1 MSETPADTGG
11 STASLITPEVLD
23 AIALWLPER
32 RWFGGK
38 GRAIRGVTTAL
49 DQPMSSDEP
58 IVHDVVLSVHYV
70 DGGSDLYHVPLAWRA
85 DVPERLVASV
95 ITRSNGQAV
104 YDALVDPEASS
115 VFLERLA
122 SGEAIGALTFGTTGT
137 PVQTGLQGHML
148 TAEQSNTSVV
158 YGDEYILKVFR
169 RLAHG
174 VNPDVEINVGLA
186 RVESTNVPR
195 PLGWLEATVN
205 GEQVTTGFLQEFLR
219 TAADG
224 WTMATTSV
232 RDLYAEADLHA
243 DEVGGDF
250 AAEAARI
257 GAMTGAVHTELREVF
272 GTEPRGSD
280 HVQMLAA
287 RMQARL
293 DDAVLAV
300 PELLE
305 AAPRIS
311 ELYRRFGREILE
323 LRVQRIHGDYHLG
336 QVLRSHTGWVA
347 LDFEGEPARP
357 LAERREMDTP
367 LRDVAGMLRSFD
379 YAARSLLQEWQGQP
393 HLVYRA
399 EEWSSRNREAFC
411 EGYGEVTGKDPRKDD
426 LVLRAFE
433 VDKAV
438 YEVLYEARNRP
449 TWLVIPMG
457 SIERLVS
464 A

>member
-1 MSETPADTGG
+1 MSETPATTGNPIP
-11 STASLITPEVLD
+11 AEVLG
-23 AIALWLPER
+23 AIAQWLPER
-32 RWFGGK
+32 RWFGAK
-38 GRAIRGVTTAL
+38 GRAIAGVSVAL
-49 DQPMSSDEP
+49 DQPLSQGDP
-58 IVHDVVLSVHYV
+58 TVHDVILSVNYV
-70 DGGSDLYHVPLAWRA
+70 DGGSDWYHVPLAWRA
-85 DVPERLVASV
+85 DVPDRLEASV
-95 ITRSNGQAV
+95 ITRFEGRAV
-104 YDALVDPEASS
+104 YDALVDPEASC

-122 SGEAIGALTFGTTGT
+122 TGEQIGALTFGSTGL
-137 PVQTGLQGHML
+137 PVQTGLPGHML

-174 VNPDVEINVGLA
+174 VNPDVEVNVGLA
-186 RVESTNVPR
+186 KVNSTNVPR
-195 PLGWLEATVN
+195 PLGWLEATVD

-243 DEVGGDF
+243 NEVGGDF
-250 AAEAARI
+250 AGEAARI
-257 GAMTGAVHTELREVF
+257 GAMTGAVHAELREAF
-272 GTEPRGSD
+272 GTRTQGSD
-280 HVQMLAA
+280 HVRMLAT
-287 RMQARL
+287 RMHGRL
-293 DDAVLAV
+293 ADACAAV
-300 PELLE
+300 PELTQ
-305 AAPRIS
+305 AAPRIAAM
-311 ELYRRFGREILE
+311 YDRFAREVLE
-323 LRVQRIHGDYHLG
+323 LQVQRIHGDYHLG
-336 QVLRSHTGWVA
+336 QVLRSHAGWVA

-357 LAERREMDTP
+357 LAERREMDTS

-379 YAARSLLQEWQGQP
+379 YAARSLLQEWQSQP

-399 EEWSSRNREAFC
+399 EEWSSRNRDAFC
-411 EGYGEVTGKDPRKDD
+411 EGYGEAAGKDPRKED
-426 LVLRAFE
+426 LILRVFE
-433 VDKAV
+433 LDKAV

>member
-1 MSETPADTGG
+1 MTSTG
-11 STASLITPEVLD
+11 SPITDEVLD

-38 GRAIRGVTTAL
+38 GRPIAGVSIAL
-49 DQPMSSDEP
+49 DQELSVGDPR
-58 IVHDVVLSVHYV
+58 VHDVVLSVAFT
-70 DGGSDLYHVPLAWRA
+70 DGGSDLYHVPLAWRT
-85 DVPERLVASV
+85 DVPDRLEASV
-95 ITRSNGQAV
+95 ITRIGGAAV
-104 YDALVDPEASS
+104 YDALVDPDASC
-115 VFLERLA
+115 VFLEQLA
-122 SGEAIGALTFGTTGT
+122 GGGGNLGPLSFGSTGA
-137 PVQTGLQGHML
+137 PVQTGLPGHML
-148 TAEQSNTSVV
+148 NAEQSNTSVV

-169 RLAHG
+169 RLATG
-174 VNPDVEINVGLA
+174 INPDVEINVGLST
-186 RVESTNVPR
+186 VESPNVPR
-195 PLGWLEATVN
+195 PLGWLEATVD

-250 AAEAARI
+250 ASEASRI
-257 GAMTGAVHTELREVF
+257 GAMTGAVHSELREVF
-272 GTEPRGSD
+272 GTGIRGSD
-280 HVQMLAA
+280 HVRMLAA
-287 RMQARL
+287 RMRSRL
-293 DDAVLAV
+293 DEACVVV
-300 PELLE
+300 PELTQ
-305 AAPRIS
+305 AAPRITDI
-311 ELYRRFGREILE
+311 YDRFARESLE
-323 LRVQRIHGDYHLG
+323 LAVQRVHGDYHLG

-379 YAARSLLQEWQGQP
+379 YAARHLLQEWAGQP
-393 HLVYRA
+393 QLAYRA
-399 EEWSSRNREAFC
+399 EEWSTRNRDAFC
-411 EGYGEVTGKDPRKDD
+411 EGYGEATGRDPRKDEV
-426 LVLRAFE
+426 VLRAFE
-433 VDKAV
+433 LDKAV

>member
-1 MSETPADTGG
+1 MSETSAHAGGTPIPA
-11 STASLITPEVLD
+11 EVLD
-23 AIALWLPER
+23 AIAQWLPER

-38 GRAIRGVTTAL
+38 GRPIDAVTVAL
-49 DQPMSSDEP
+49 DEP
-58 IVHDVVLSVHYV
+58 LSTGDPAVHDVILSVAYV
-70 DGGSDLYHVPLAWRA
+70 DGGHDLYHVPLAWRT
-85 DVPERLVASV
+85 DVPERLESAV
-95 ITRSNGQAV
+95 ITRIGGRAV
-104 YDALVDPEASS
+104 YDALLDPDASC

-122 SGEAIGALTFGTTGT
+122 SGGDIGALSFGSTGI
-137 PVQTGLQGHML
+137 PMQTGLPGHML

-169 RLAHG
+169 RLASG

-186 RVESTNVPR
+186 RVNSTNVPQ
-195 PLGWLEATVN
+195 PLGWLEATVD
-205 GEQVTTGFLQEFLR
+205 GEQFTTGFLQEFLR

-250 AAEAARI
+250 AGEATRI
-257 GAMTGAVHTELREVF
+257 GAMTGAVHAELREAF
-272 GTEPRGSD
+272 GTETRGSD
-280 HVQMLAA
+280 HL
-287 RMQARL
+287 RMVAGRMRARL
-293 DDAVLAV
+293 DEACAAV
-300 PELLE
+300 PELVPS
-305 AAPRIS
+305 AARIS
-311 ELYRRFGREILE
+311 ALYDRLAREVLE
-323 LRVQRIHGDYHLG
+323 LHVQRIHGDYHLG
-336 QVLRSHTGWVA
+336 QVLRSHAGWVA
-347 LDFEGEPARP
+347 LDFEGEPARA
-357 LAERREMDTP
+357 LAERREMDTA

-379 YAARSLLQEWQGQP
+379 YAARSLLQEWENQP
-393 HLVYRA
+393 HLAYRA
-399 EEWSSRNREAFC
+399 EEWSSRNRDAFC
-411 EGYGEVTGKDPRKDD
+411 EGYGEATGTDPRKDD

-457 SIERLVS
+457 SIDRLVS

>member
-1 MSETPADTGG
+1 MS
-11 STASLITPEVLD
+11 STDSPVTPEVLD

-32 RWFGGK
+32 RWFGAK
-38 GRAIRGVTTAL
+38 GRPISGVTVAL
-49 DQPMSSDEP
+49 EQPLSTGDP
-58 IVHDVVLSVHYV
+58 VVYDVILSVAYA
-70 DGGSDLYHVPLAWRA
+70 DGGSELYHVPLAWRS
-85 DVPERLVASV
+85 DVPERLEASV
-95 ITRSNGQAV
+95 ITRSGGTAV
-104 YDALVDPEASS
+104 YDALVDADASC
-115 VFLERLA
+115 VFLEQLA
-122 SGEAIGALTFGTTGT
+122 SGGGDLGPLSFGSTGA
-137 PVQTGLQGHML
+137 PVQTGLPGHML

-169 RLAHG
+169 RLATG

-186 RVESTNVPR
+186 KVNSTNVPR

-219 TAADG
+219 TAAEG

-232 RDLYAEADLHA
+232 RDLYAEGDLHA

-250 AAEAARI
+250 AAEASRI
-257 GAMTGAVHTELREVF
+257 GAMTGAVHSELREAF
-272 GTEPRGSD
+272 GTDTRGSD
-280 HVQMLAA
+280 HVHMLAD

-293 DDAVLAV
+293 DEACAVV
-300 PELLE
+300 PELAQ
-305 AAPRIS
+305 AAPRIT
-311 ELYRRFGREILE
+311 EVYNRFAREALE

-336 QVLRSHTGWVA
+336 QVLRTTTGWVA

-379 YAARSLLQEWQGQP
+379 YAARHLLQEWAGQP
-393 HLVYRA
+393 QLAYRA
-399 EEWSSRNREAFC
+399 EEWSTRNRDAFC
-411 EGYGEVTGKDPRKDD
+411 EGYGEATGRDPRKDE

-433 VDKAV
+433 LDKAV